1 LLAFGARDEVVVI
14 QGALPY
20 SFPTSPNSFVEGGG
34 AAVGWYGSPPPPPF
48 VEELLGLNQIASP
61 LGMASSECS

>member
-14 QGALPY
+14 RGALPY

-34 AAVGWYGSPPPPPF
+34 AAVGWYGPPPLRGGASGAEPDCLSLGHG
-48 VEELLGLNQIASP
+48 LL
-61 LGMASSECS
+61 